1 MFECT
6 EDYCMY
12 TTSTFTEGKKHFQE
26 SIIKANSTVQ
36 IWPQPMG
43 GGLADIY
50 CRKVGKFPHFFFSL
64 KASLIT
70 FLRFT

>member
-26 SIIKANSTVQ
+26 SIIKANSTV
-36 IWPQPMG
+36 
-43 GGLADIY
+43 LADKIGCKLFKDLFDFLVSSSPIFQDY
-50 CRKVGKFPHFFFSL
+50 KLVLHFSL
-64 KASLIT
+64 GQ
-70 FLRFT
+70 